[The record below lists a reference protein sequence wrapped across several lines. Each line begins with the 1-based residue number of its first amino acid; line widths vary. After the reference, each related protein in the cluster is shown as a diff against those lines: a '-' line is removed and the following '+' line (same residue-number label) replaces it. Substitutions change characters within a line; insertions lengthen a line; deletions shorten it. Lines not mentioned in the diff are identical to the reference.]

1 MRLSDKFPRCMS
13 VLPIKLPNAL
23 SQRIFL
29 ASSCEMTPSL
39 SRAIAHFAQSSPI
52 PVYSLSIAV
61 REKIED
67 PERMLHQ
74 LICDMEEELATV
86 RESVA
91 AAIADEIQLSKQ
103 VDQANQEVKT
113 WLERAQAAIQR
124 GDESAAKDAL
134 DQKLRCEERVATLE
148 TGYEAQSVQ
157 VQKLQAAYREL
168 EDRIQQAR
176 HKRTLLVARLA
187 RAESTERINNAIDR
201 AGSSSAFAQFSR
213 LEDRVDRAEAMSEAH
228 DRLDG
233 RDPAAE
239 ELAARFEADERRARL
254 QSEFESL
261 KQQLAVQ
268 ES

>member
-1 MRLSDKFPRCMS
+1 MKWLDSFTFVMK
-13 VLPIKLPNAL
+13 
-23 SQRIFL
+23 
-29 ASSCEMTPSL
+29 SSITTL
-39 SRAIAHFAQSSPI
+39 
-52 PVYSLSIAV
+52 

-103 VDQANQEVKT
+103 VDKANEEVKL
-113 WLERAQAAIQR
+113 WFERAQAAIQR

-157 VQKLQAAYREL
+157 VQKLQTAHREL

-187 RAESTERINNAIDR
+187 RAESTERINKAIDK

-233 RDPAAE
+233 RDPEAE
-239 ELAARFEADERRARL
+239 ELAVKFEADERKARL